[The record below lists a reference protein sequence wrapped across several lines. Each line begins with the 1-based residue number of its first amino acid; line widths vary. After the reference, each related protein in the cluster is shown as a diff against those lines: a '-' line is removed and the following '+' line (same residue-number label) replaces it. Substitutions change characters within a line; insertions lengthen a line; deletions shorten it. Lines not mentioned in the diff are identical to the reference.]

1 MYPILTILAAVL
13 GAFITIAAIYTLWSI
28 VRQRNKQPV
37 KQSISEIAG
46 RYFLKWSFLDYAIII
61 VFLSG
66 MLFLLAELISV
77 LKDRESFPY
86 YHYGYLI
93 SGFVFSMLGMLFL
106 LARFTIVLRIAQRME
121 FVALKNHHREPNNT
135 DTAE

>member
-1 MYPILTILAAVL
+1 MYPMLTILAAIL
-13 GAFITIAAIYTLWSI
+13 GVFITIGAIYTLWSI
-28 VRQRNKQPV
+28 VRQQKNQAI

-46 RYFLKWSFLDYAIII
+46 RYLLKWSFLDYAIII

-77 LKDRESFPY
+77 LKDRASFPY

-106 LARFTIVLRIAQRME
+106 LARFTIVLRIVQRMD
-121 FVALKNHHREPNNT
+121 FVALKNHHREPNDT
-135 DTAE
+135 DKAE